1 MTVITL
7 KAYWLHSE
15 RHVTASR
22 ATQCYVASRRSE
34 NSEITVTGKEK
45 KLPVKDYSYFTK
57 ENANFGKP
65 WHRQS
70 HIGRW
75 TDSTRRKFWEFTI
88 VLYRCYCVLS
98 IFPGLCSILPPPL
111 PPKKTP
117 CKGIKFTAPRTQISE
132 LYFWFVK
139 RRWSRLFA
147 LFITVQQ
154 WERERDA
161 ISSTSGRFVCP
172 SGSAERRAKLP
183 RARNILSVLP
193 SRP

>member
-57 ENANFGKP
+57 ENTNFGKP

-111 PPKKTP
+111 PPQKNALQGHQVYCTSHTDQWAIFLI
-117 CKGIKFTAPRTQISE
+117 CKETLKQ
-132 LYFWFVK
+132 
-139 RRWSRLFA
+139 
-147 LFITVQQ
+147 TVCTFYYCATM
-154 WERERDA
+154 RE
-161 ISSTSGRFVCP
+161 G
-172 SGSAERRAKLP
+172 ERRHLIYKRQVCLP
-183 RARNILSVLP
+183 
-193 SRP
+193 